1 MVDPVQS
8 AGNAPG
14 GTLGRNGVVDHEL
27 ISTACVP
34 ATEGY
39 YLSTETRK
47 GRERTDS
54 AEMDQVLAWRID
66 TFKVKGDT
74 VPMST
79 ITPITINGSMDTVEF
94 AMLRPDGVVEY
105 PDGASIAVGAGARL
119 RVVEDKL

>member
-1 MVDPVQS
+1 
-8 AGNAPG
+8 
-14 GTLGRNGVVDHEL
+14 
-27 ISTACVP
+27 VP